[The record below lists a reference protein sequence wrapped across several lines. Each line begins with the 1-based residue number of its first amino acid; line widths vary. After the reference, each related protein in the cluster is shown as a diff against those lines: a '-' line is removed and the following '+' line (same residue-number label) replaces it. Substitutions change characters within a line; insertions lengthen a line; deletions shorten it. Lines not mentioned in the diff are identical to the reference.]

1 MKYIIPILFF
11 NLLLCQDIGQKMF
24 KNGDTDS
31 AIKYYQYLLEDEDLS
46 KDDIIYNLASIY
58 SSVDSLERAEEF
70 FNLAIQDSLNPSA
83 ELSYNRGNMFFKSQ
97 KLEESLKSYRDA
109 LLKNPNDDE
118 ARKNYEFVKNE
129 IEKNKQNK
137 QENQQE
143 NEDSQKSENN
153 ENNQNE
159 DKNQSDENK
168 DDKSNDSDKNPENNN
183 NDDGPSEK
191 ESSQSP
197 KQENNSDRQMNVDQN
212 VENILNAMKENE
224 QVNKKRKQNNYSNE
238 SGKEW

>member
-1 MKYIIPILFF
+1 
-11 NLLLCQDIGQKMF
+11 MF

-31 AIKYYQYLLEDEDLS
+31 AIKYYQHLLEDEDLS
-46 KDDIIYNLASIY
+46 KDNIIYNLASIY

-83 ELSYNRGNMFFKSQ
+83 ELSYNRGNMLKSQ

-129 IEKNKQNK
+129 IEKNKQDK

-159 DKNQSDENK
+159 DKNGSDENRMISQMILIK
-168 DDKSNDSDKNPENNN
+168 IQKIIIMTINQRKNLHNP
-183 NDDGPSEK
+183 
-191 ESSQSP
+191 
-197 KQENNSDRQMNVDQN
+197 
-212 VENILNAMKENE
+212 L
-224 QVNKKRKQNNYSNE
+224 NKKIIQIVK
-238 SGKEW
+238 